1 MRICRG
7 SSVVEQLVVDQLV
20 VGSIPT
26 LGTIIQKHYS
36 LSYVRNYARKKDKD
50 LSGETNSKI

>member
-20 VGSIPT
+20 AGSIPA
-26 LGTIIQKHYS
+26 LGTTIQKIIACFHI
-36 LSYVRNYARKKDKD
+36 LEITRV
-50 LSGETNSKI
+50 